1 MKRSSLLLLG
11 IAIYLL
17 GWSGQVSFAAPQV
30 TGNVSLGSSYYEYI
44 DKLEGMGYISSMPMG
59 AKPYSRLSMAK
70 WTIEARKAALQK
82 PMPKYLAAYL
92 QELETGLAP
101 EIATIEGKGTPDSFR
116 LTEVKTGLAYL
127 NADQMNYGYSNG
139 IAATWQPLNENN
151 NGYRYGKN
159 LNLYAGVELSGRIGH
174 DTVLTLRP
182 RVSYNADQSGTA
194 SLEEGYI
201 KTRMGIVG
209 LEVGKEALSWGQ
221 GATGSLILGD
231 NATPRTM
238 LKMNFL
244 EPYKSNGFFKFLG
257 EQNYTVF
264 YSQMEGNRSDIADN
278 NGRTDYNNASLIG
291 IRTDYK
297 PFKNFTFGM
306 SRVSIL
312 GGDNHGLS
320 GSDWWHWVS
329 GTNANTAGA
338 DRWDDIAGAD
348 FRYRFPGMQLYGE
361 VYGEDQSGFLPS
373 DVAERIGIYFPQ
385 LVSDGSWDMRLE
397 YVHTKSG
404 WYAHSAYQNGWTY
417 HHDIMGDSMGPDAQK
432 LYMGIERHLSN
443 VEKIGF
449 HAMRIDMQR
458 SSSVTQKVSELWVN
472 YERKLHGNMYL
483 NTMAGIAF
491 IDNADYVNG
500 RNDKSKFVMGEVK
513 WKL

>member
-1 MKRSSLLLLG
+1 MKKSLLSLG
-11 IAIYLL
+11 IAICLFNW
-17 GWSGQVSFAAPQV
+17 GSSTAVASPQV
-30 TGNVSLGSSYYEYI
+30 TGNVSLDSTYYGNI

-59 AKPYSRLSMAK
+59 AKPYSRLAMAK
-70 WTIEARKAALQK
+70 WAIEARKASLQK

-92 QELETGLAP
+92 QELEKGLSS
-101 EIATIEGKGTPDSFR
+101 EIATIEGTGTPASFR

-127 NADQMNYGYSNG
+127 NADQMDYGYSNG
-139 IAATWQPLNENN
+139 IAATWQPLNYNN

-159 LNLYAGVELSGRIGH
+159 LNLYAGAELSGRIGH
-174 DTVLTLRP
+174 DTVLTVRP

-194 SLEEGYI
+194 SLDEGYI
-201 KTRMGIVG
+201 KTRMGVLG
-209 LEVGKEALSWGQ
+209 LEVGKEAISWGQ

-231 NATPRTM
+231 NATPQTM
-238 LKMNFL
+238 VKMNFI

-264 YSQMEGNRSDIADN
+264 YSQLEGNRSDIAN
-278 NGRTDYNNASLIG
+278 NNNRADYNNAGMIG
-291 IRTDYK
+291 IRTDYR

-312 GGDNHGLS
+312 GGNGHGLS
-320 GSDWWHWVS
+320 GSDWWNWVS
-329 GTNANTAGA
+329 GTNADNAET
-338 DRWDDIAGAD
+338 DRWDDIAGMD

-361 VYGEDQSGFLPS
+361 VYGEDQAGHLPS
-373 DVAERIGIYFPQ
+373 DLAERVGIYFPQ
-385 LVSDGSWDMRLE
+385 LVADGSWDMRLE

-432 LYMGIERHLSN
+432 LYMGLERHLSN

-449 HAMRIDMQR
+449 HAMKIDMQR
-458 SSSVTQKVSELWVN
+458 SSSVTQNVSELWVA

-483 NTMAGIAF
+483 NTMLGIAL
-491 IDNADYVNG
+491 IDNANYVDG
-500 RNDKSKFVMGEVK
+500 RDDVSKFVMGEIK

>member
-1 MKRSSLLLLG
+1 MKKSLFSLG
-11 IAIYLL
+11 IVFCLFNWGSSMA
-17 GWSGQVSFAAPQV
+17 FASPSV
-30 TGNVSLGSSYYEYI
+30 TGNVSLDSSYYGYI
-44 DKLEGMGYISSMPMG
+44 DKLEGMGYISSMPTG
-59 AKPYSRLSMAK
+59 TKPYSRLAMAR
-70 WTIEARKAALQK
+70 WTLEARKVALRK
-82 PMPKYLAAYL
+82 PMPSYLVDYL

-101 EIATIEGKGTPDSFR
+101 EIATIEEKGTPDSFR
-116 LTEVKTGLAYL
+116 LTEAKIGLAYL
-127 NADQMNYGYSNG
+127 NADQTDYGYSSG
-139 IAATWQPLNENN
+139 IAGTWQPLNHNN

-182 RVSYNADQSGTA
+182 RVSYNGDQSGTA

-201 KTRMGIVG
+201 KTRMGVVG
-209 LEVGKEALSWGQ
+209 VEVGKEAISWGQ

-238 LKMNFL
+238 VKMNLL

-264 YSQMEGNRSDIADN
+264 YSQLEGNRSDIANN
-278 NGRTDYNNASLIG
+278 NGHTDYNNASLIG
-291 IRTDYK
+291 IRTDYT
-297 PFKNFTFGM
+297 PFNNFTFGL

-320 GSDWWHWVS
+320 GSDWWNWFS
-329 GTNANTAGA
+329 GTNATTAGA

-373 DVAERIGIYFPQ
+373 DIAERVGIYFPQ
-385 LVSDGSWDMRLE
+385 LVADGSWDMRLE
-397 YVHTKSG
+397 YVHTQAG
-404 WYAHSAYQNGWTY
+404 WYSHSAYQNGWTY
-417 HHDIMGDSMGPDAQK
+417 HHDIMGDSMGPDARK
-432 LYMGIERHLSN
+432 LYIGVERHLPN
-443 VEKIGF
+443 AEKIGF
-449 HAMRIDMQR
+449 HAMRIDMQS
-458 SSSVTQKVSELWVN
+458 SSSVTQNVSELWAT

-483 NTMAGIAF
+483 NTMVGIAF
-491 IDNADYVNG
+491 IDNANYVDG
-500 RNDKSKFVMGEVK
+500 RDDVSKFVMGEIK
-513 WKL
+513 WKF